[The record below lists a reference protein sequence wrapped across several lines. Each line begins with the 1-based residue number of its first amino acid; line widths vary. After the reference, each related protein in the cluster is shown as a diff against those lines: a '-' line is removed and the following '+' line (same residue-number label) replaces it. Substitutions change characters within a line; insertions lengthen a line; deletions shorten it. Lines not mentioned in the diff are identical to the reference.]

1 MPSELHLTARPVS
14 WIVFILTILLWLR
27 IFLKKFLSIESR
39 LLKNDIGTLFIL
51 LIIIPLYLT
60 FYIRY
65 HSSPDNHGFGITTA
79 YINNHFSYNY
89 LTQDFLSATG
99 LDKPIFLGQQT
110 PQLDST
116 WHILDTQLRFA
127 ADMVFQVGRIGF
139 PVLGA
144 VTGSNLQTVDA
155 FASYVLI
162 LGILSMWILG
172 FLTLRLTKNL
182 FLITKNLIEEKG
194 NYAENLSKFEKTQ
207 IIKKEWLWQLII
219 GLSPWLLVLVVEGAV
234 TQIYLILAVLLQL
247 NLLTEYI
254 ALRKF
259 NLKNLLYVGP
269 IFLSVVYPN
278 GFIFY
283 IGICGLFAVVIN
295 CIALRTFNSNI
306 KEVARNNVHIFLS
319 LMAVLPI
326 TIYLTRYTFVEI
338 IKNFLK
344 GAGNRPYD
352 LGPVPIF
359 DIMPIFGQRLRTLNP
374 SDVIQSFS
382 PIINSAAPG
391 LISLLCLVFIILVLV
406 LILTIKFKKDGL
418 LISLLFILPLILIF
432 LPLKRLHQSNIAWF
446 PYFYFRD
453 LTMLAALGTP
463 ILLAIFTLILAKK
476 ANLWD
481 YFKTPITFIA
491 TILCILSTNNLLGN
505 FKDSSREFNV
515 VKSYNFSEFTDK
527 DLFVS
532 TLPDHSF
539 FIMAMYGKFRLLTDG
554 WNPEL
559 ISNIDGNNFNVYSIH
574 KDGKGYLITKK
585 IGKFEISNNSKLVG
599 SISLK
604 DIQNIPGFTGE

>member
-1 MPSELHLTARPVS
+1 
-14 WIVFILTILLWLR
+14 
-27 IFLKKFLSIESR
+27 
-39 LLKNDIGTLFIL
+39 
-51 LIIIPLYLT
+51 
-60 FYIRY
+60 
-65 HSSPDNHGFGITTA
+65 
-79 YINNHFSYNY
+79 
-89 LTQDFLSATG
+89 

-110 PQLDST
+110 PLLDST
-116 WHILDTQLRFA
+116 WHILDTQLRFT

-182 FLITKNLIEEKG
+182 FLITKNLKEKKE

-234 TQIYLILAVLLQL
+234 TQIYLILAILLQL
-247 NLLTEYI
+247 NLITEYI

-259 NLKNLLYVGP
+259 NLKSLLYIGP
-269 IFLSVVYPN
+269 IFISVVYPN
-278 GFIFY
+278 GFILY
-283 IGICGLFAVVIN
+283 IGICGLFAFVVN
-295 CIALRTFNSNI
+295 AIASGTFNSNI

-352 LGPVPIF
+352 IGPVPIF

-374 SDVIQSFS
+374 SDVNQSFS

-391 LISLLCLVFIILVLV
+391 LISLLFLAFTILVLV
-406 LILTIKFKKDGL
+406 VILTIKFKKDGL
-418 LISLLFILPLILIF
+418 LISLLLIFPLILIF
-432 LPLKRLHQSNIAWF
+432 LPLKRLHQSSIAWF

-453 LTMLAALGTP
+453 LTLLAALGTP
-463 ILLAIFTLILAKK
+463 ILLAMFTLILAKK
-476 ANLWD
+476 ANLLD

-559 ISNIDGNNFNVYSIH
+559 ISNIDGNNFNVYYIH

-604 DIQNIPGFTGE
+604 DIQSIPGFTGE